1 MIPDGPLHPAD
12 ALFALSTGLF
22 VGYAARPLSRR
33 WATFVIM
40 TALGVTAQRHGDVV
54 ARAWFERPMPL
65 LVAVG
70 VVATIAAGRAFVDRS
85 RPPTM
90 RVVIPVLAALAMV
103 WAMVPDTEAPLI
115 AAAVMLG
122 AVPGLPPRDR
132 SRYAGLLVAL
142 PLAAAV
148 VGTIG
153 RPDALGPALLAASTV
168 GCGCYGVMTVIAR
181 STLWAGT
188 PTTVV
193 YGSTSVRTTA
203 PAPTIAP

>member
-1 MIPDGPLHPAD
+1 
-12 ALFALSTGLF
+12 
-22 VGYAARPLSRR
+22 VGYAARPVSRR
-33 WATFVIM
+33 WTTFVIV
-40 TALGVTAQRHGDVV
+40 AVLGVIAQRHGDVV

-65 LVAVG
+65 LVAAG
-70 VVATIAAGRAFVDRS
+70 AVVTIATARALVERS

-90 RVVIPVLAALAMV
+90 RVVIPVFAALAVV

-122 AVPGLPPRDR
+122 AVPGLPARDR
-132 SRYAGLLVAL
+132 SPCAGLLVTL
-142 PLAAAV
+142 PVAAAV
-148 VGTIG
+148 VGTFG
-153 RPDALGPALLAASTV
+153 RPDALGPALFAAGAV

-203 PAPTIAP
+203 PAPTMAP